1 MNSSPPSTAEATVR
15 VAIVDDHTMMREGM
29 RMFVDSLEGFRCLWQ
44 AHSTRE
50 AIGLAETNPPD
61 ILIVD
66 ISLPDRSGLEL
77 IKDLAAKNEEI
88 RTLVV
93 SMHDEK
99 LYALRAL
106 KAGAKG
112 YVMKNAPHQLMEA
125 ALRRVASGG
134 IAVSAAV
141 SEMVMGAYSAG
152 AKPRP
157 DEGLHTLSDREFEV
171 FQMIGEGLGSS
182 EISERLSISPKTVDV
197 HRMNIRNKLG
207 LADGPA
213 LTRWAIRWT
222 ETRRHTGE

>member
-1 MNSSPPSTAEATVR
+1 MSATLTSTAKPTIR

-29 RMFVDSLEGFRCLWQ
+29 KIFVDSLEGFRCIWLAQ
-44 AHSTRE
+44 STRE
-50 AIGLAETNPPD
+50 AIGMTDADPPD

-77 IKDLAAKNEEI
+77 IKDLTARNDKMV
-88 RTLVV
+88 TLVV

-171 FQMIGEGLGSS
+171 FQMIGEGLGSN